1 MLLGNKQTDKH
12 ADRPGV
18 SVSTGSAGWH
28 ASKLMSMFVYPP
40 SPFPHGCQPLSVPK
54 LARQSDDVTEATLGN
69 EDPSKFMHMYIENLK
84 TFTGAPQDK
93 LI

>member
-12 ADRPGV
+12 ADRPDV
-18 SVSTGSAGWH
+18 FVSTGSVGWH
-28 ASKLMSMFVYPP
+28 ASKLRSMFVYHP
-40 SPFPHGCQPLSVPK
+40 SPFPHGCQRWAGPK
-54 LARQSDDVTEATLGN
+54 LVMQSDDVTEATLGN
-69 EDPSKFMHMYIENLK
+69 EDTSKFVHMYTENLK